1 MFDRGFVPI
10 LNSTSNVFSFCDF
23 ELTPTLDELG
33 GFTRLGKDNRMKT
46 LIAIGALVETNF

>member
-10 LNSTSNVFSFCDF
+10 LNSTSNVFSFSDF
-23 ELTPTLDELG
+23 ELTPTLDEFG
-33 GFTRLGKDNRMKT
+33 GFTKLGKDNRMKT